1 MKKKVFLCLFLILC
15 GIKGVSA
22 ATVTDQITAKF
33 IGTYHYV
40 DSNGKYGD
48 FEHFTRK
55 SDGKTLYCIEP
66 GTSLSS
72 EIYEGYKD
80 MSIDELANKVGLTK
94 EKLEE
99 ISLIAYYGYG
109 YQNHVTIPW
118 LVATQAKIWMALG
131 RDFAF
136 TSHNNHQDPWASKIE
151 TPTIITQLY
160 KDIDN
165 LIAKHKKL
173 PSFANQTIT
182 LPYKS
187 TVTLT
192 DQNQVLGNFNITES
206 GYTSITKEGNTL
218 KITPTSQNKTG
229 TITLEKA
236 NNDWSTSFVVYHH
249 NTGQDLLLP
258 GDLPNTKAILNYKT
272 VSGSIKLIKVD
283 KDTQT
288 CTPTGSASL
297 ENAVYG
303 LYTENNS
310 LYRIVSLTNCES
322 TFKDIPI
329 GNYYIKEVTA
339 PLGYKKDETKYPV
352 SITADNIQN
361 TQTVNVTDEVYKTNL
376 IITKYYTK
384 DYKSS
389 TEEGAVFD
397 IIDKKTNKVYQTITT
412 DKNGES
418 SVTLPYGVYI
428 VRQTKGKDLY
438 KLAEDEE
445 VIVNEKSSATTR
457 LSIQNLPYRIKFTIK
472 KKDRDTNSST
482 PSGMATLNNA
492 VYGLYTLD
500 GQLYR
505 SASIYNGVG
514 QFETVPLGDY
524 YIKEITPPKGYE
536 IDETKYPVH
545 LTMEHLT
552 KEFEITVY
560 ESVIKNDL
568 ILQKYYEIDNEK
580 IPEENAVF
588 EIIET
593 WSNKVFTTITTDE
606 NGYAKVT
613 LPYGTYKIN
622 QISGKE
628 YYIKSDPEEITV
640 DKNSDKVQQITLV
653 NKPYLTNI
661 ILSKK
666 DQDTDSFTPS
676 GNATLLNA
684 VYGLYKEDD
693 TLYKTI
699 TITGEETKIEN
710 IPLGKYYIQE
720 ITPPKGYEID
730 ETKYPVHLTMEH
742 LTKEFE
748 ITVYES
754 VIKNDLILQKYY
766 EIDNEKIP
774 EENAV
779 FEIIETW
786 SNKVFTTITT
796 DENGYAKV
804 TLPYGTYK
812 INQISGKEYYI
823 KSDPEEITVDKNSD
837 KVQQI
842 TLVNKPYLTNIILS
856 KKDQDTDSFTPSGNA
871 TLLNAVY
878 GLYKEDDTLYK
889 TITITGEETKIENI
903 PLGKYY
909 IQEIAPPEGYELDET
924 KYEIFLNEEYID
936 QDFYLTVKDEVIK
949 KQITITKYYETIFGT
964 KEESGIIFDIIQN
977 WDQKLFTTIKTD
989 DQGKSTFTLPYGEY
1003 TIVQKTGK
1011 ENYQKITD
1019 YFLIIDENSESHIT
1033 LDFVNKAYKRK
1044 IKVTKVDAE
1053 TKNKIKMKNIAF
1065 KIYDTINDIYIC
1077 PNENCLFKTDEEGSF
1092 TTDFL
1097 YPSIYELEE
1106 IDQNIPG
1113 YTINKN
1119 KITFEITKSTP
1130 EILTIYFPN
1139 QRITGEIIIE
1149 KIDEQNTPIP
1159 NVIFTIYAAK
1169 DIFVNNKII
1178 YYQNEEITSLK
1189 TDDQGLIH
1197 IENLPLGTYYL
1208 LETPVSGYLPLNEK
1222 IIIQLEYQDSKTS
1235 VITKKET
1242 IQNQKE
1248 VYEVPNTAKYTCEIP
1263 STISYFERKRN
1274 EKKNT
1279 HPYPIVHK

>member
-361 TQTVNVTDEVYKTNL
+361 TQTVKVTDEVYKTNL

-445 VIVNEKSSATTR
+445 VIVNEKSSTTTR

-684 VYGLYKEDD
+684 VYGLYKED
-693 TLYKTI
+693 
-699 TITGEETKIEN
+699 
-710 IPLGKYYIQE
+710 
-720 ITPPKGYEID
+720 
-730 ETKYPVHLTMEH
+730 
-742 LTKEFE
+742 
-748 ITVYES
+748 
-754 VIKNDLILQKYY
+754 
-766 EIDNEKIP
+766 
-774 EENAV
+774 
-779 FEIIETW
+779 
-786 SNKVFTTITT
+786 
-796 DENGYAKV
+796 
-804 TLPYGTYK
+804 GT
-812 INQISGKEYYI
+812 
-823 KSDPEEITVDKNSD
+823 
-837 KVQQI
+837 
-842 TLVNKPYLTNIILS
+842 
-856 KKDQDTDSFTPSGNA
+856 F
-871 TLLNAVY
+871 
-878 GLYKEDDTLYK
+878 YK

-1003 TIVQKTGK
+1003 IIVQKTGK
-1011 ENYQKITD
+1011 EDYQKITD
-1019 YFLIIDENSESHIT
+1019 YFLIIYENSESHIT

-1065 KIYDTINDIYIC
+1065 KIYDTINEVYIC
-1077 PNENCLFKTDEEGSF
+1077 PNENCLFKTDEKGSF

-1106 IDQNIPG
+1106 MDQNIPG

-1139 QRITGEIIIE
+1139 KRITGEIIIE

-1159 NVIFTIYAAK
+1159 NVIFTIYAAE